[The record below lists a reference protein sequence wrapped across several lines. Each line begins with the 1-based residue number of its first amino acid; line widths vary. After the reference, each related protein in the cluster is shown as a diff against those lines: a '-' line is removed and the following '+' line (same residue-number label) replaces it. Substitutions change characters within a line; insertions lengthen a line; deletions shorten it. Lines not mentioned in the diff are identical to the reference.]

1 MAARYSYAGR
11 TIILFYRRCFF
22 RPPFSLFFAVRGRFA
37 DRYQALP
44 HVQDDPDL

>member
-1 MAARYSYAGR
+1 MLAEQSFCFTADVSFVL
-11 TIILFYRRCFF
+11 LFRF
-22 RPPFSLFFAVRGRFA
+22 FFAVRGRFA